1 MADIQ
6 DNQAAQEQQARNT
19 QNDRQEL
26 ELRLNVAVQ
35 RQGNRTVLFTHG
47 IAQRI
52 GLSATE
58 FECYS
63 LLLEQG
69 PMTAGQLGAACG
81 LSSGGVTGMI
91 NRLLRQGFVTR
102 ERDAKDRRRV
112 IITAVQNEAVHQKLM
127 TLYAPVGQA
136 FNEVTS
142 HYSDAQLKTLLDF
155 MQRSDDMILSMLD
168 QMRSI
173 DETI

>member
-1 MADIQ
+1 MADTQ
-6 DNQAAQEQQARNT
+6 DNQANQDWQARDA
-19 QNDRQEL
+19 QDGRQEL
-26 ELRLNVAVQ
+26 EMRLNLAVQ

-81 LSSGGVTGMI
+81 LSSGGVTGLI

-102 ERDAKDRRRV
+102 ERDPKDRRRV
-112 IITAVQNEAVHQKLM
+112 IITGVQNQVVHQKLLA
-127 TLYAPVGQA
+127 LYAPVGQG
-136 FNEVTS
+136 FDEMMT

-155 MQRSDDMILSMLD
+155 MQRADDMIVGVLG
-168 QMRSI
+168 QMRGI
-173 DETI
+173 DEE